1 MSHFAKYEVKIENV
15 EFIKK
20 ALIEMGYTYKEGG
33 TVRTDFGEARAAEL
47 VVVRNGQP
55 ISVGFCKNAKTGEL
69 ELIADWW
76 GLRIPQNEFT
86 TQLSQIHGKYKVLEM
101 CEDNRWNADLD
112 SIHINA
118 DGVLEVHAS
127 QFA

>member
-1 MSHFAKYEVKIENV
+1 MSHFAQYEVKVSNL

-20 ALIEMGYTYKEGG
+20 ALIEMGYTYRENG
-33 TVRTDFGEARAAEL
+33 TVKTDFGEARPAEL
-47 VVVRNGQP
+47 VVVRDNTP
-55 ISVGFCKNAKTGEL
+55 ISVGFCRDAKGEL

-86 TQLSQIHGKYKVLEM
+86 TQLSQIHSKYQVIET
-101 CEDNRWNADLD
+101 CDENRWNVEMD
-112 SIHINA
+112 SIQTNQQ
-118 DGVLEVHAS
+118 GELEILAT